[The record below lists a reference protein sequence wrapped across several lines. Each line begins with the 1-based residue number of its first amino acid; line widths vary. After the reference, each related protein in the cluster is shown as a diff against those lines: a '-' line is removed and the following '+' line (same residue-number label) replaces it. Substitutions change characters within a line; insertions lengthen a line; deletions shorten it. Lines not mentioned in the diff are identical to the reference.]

1 MVSITDCVVDGLKY
15 PFKDIKKVLSFGILF
30 SILNVISLFISF
42 KSLDL
47 YRATLRILEKRNG
60 GVLSLKFSQL
70 PSGEVYTITI
80 LAIISFIIILF
91 ILGYEYNIVKFS
103 IEKKES
109 LPGFDDIL
117 NIFKKGIKYFIV
129 ALAYNIIPAIIL
141 SVGIALVHNS
151 SILSVIFI
159 ISMILFII
167 AFFIQIM
174 ALNNMI
180 AHDNIAKGFDLR
192 EIINNISNLG
202 WGKYIGII
210 IFTSIIYMIIMSA
223 AGLILGFLTVLF
235 TSTINNQVFIVLTF
249 ISIISGLFINSYF
262 GVFLNRVCG
271 SIYRE
276 SIK

>member
-1 MVSITDCVVDGLKY
+1 MASITDCVVDGLKY
-15 PFKDIKKVLSFGILF
+15 PFNDIKKVLSFGILF

-47 YRATLRILEKRNG
+47 YRATLRILEKSNS

-70 PSGEVYTITI
+70 PSGDVYTIII
-80 LAIISFIIILF
+80 LTLISFIISSF
-91 ILGYEYNIVKFS
+91 ILGYEYDIIKFS

-109 LPGFDDIL
+109 LPGLDDIL

-129 ALAYNIIPAIIL
+129 ALAYNIIPAVIL
-141 SVGIALVHNS
+141 SIGIALVHNS
-151 SILSVIFI
+151 SILSAIFI
-159 ISMILFII
+159 ISMILSII

-174 ALNNMI
+174 ALNNII
-180 AHDNIAKGFDLR
+180 AHDKLSKAFDLR

-210 IFTSIIYMIIMSA
+210 LFTSIIYMIIMSA
-223 AGLILGFLTVLF
+223 VGVILSFLTVLF

-249 ISIISGLFINSYF
+249 ISIILGLFINSYF

-271 SIYRE
+271 LIYRE

>member
-1 MVSITDCVVDGLKY
+1 MVSMTDCVVDSLKY

-30 SILNVISLFISF
+30 SIINVISLFISF

-60 GVLSLKFSQL
+60 GELSLKFSQL

-91 ILGYEYNIVKFS
+91 ILGYEYDIVKFS

-109 LPGFDDIL
+109 LPGLDDIL

-151 SILSVIFI
+151 LILSVIFI

-180 AHDNIAKGFDLR
+180 AYDKLSKAFDLR

-202 WGKYIGII
+202 WEKYIGII
-210 IFTSIIYMIIMSA
+210 LFTSIIYMIIMSA
-223 AGLILGFLTVLF
+223 VGVILSFLTVLF

-249 ISIISGLFINSYF
+249 ISIITGLFINSYL

>member
-1 MVSITDCVVDGLKY
+1 MVSMTDCVVDGLKY

-30 SILNVISLFISF
+30 SIINVISLFISF

-60 GVLSLKFSQL
+60 GELSLKFSQL

-91 ILGYEYNIVKFS
+91 ILGYEYDIVKFS

-109 LPGFDDIL
+109 LPRLDDIL

-151 SILSVIFI
+151 LILSVIFI

-180 AHDNIAKGFDLR
+180 AYDKLSKAFDLR

-210 IFTSIIYMIIMSA
+210 LFTSIIYMIIMSA
-223 AGLILGFLTVLF
+223 VGVILSFLTVLF

-249 ISIISGLFINSYF
+249 ISIITGLFINSYL

>member
-1 MVSITDCVVDGLKY
+1 MASITDCVVDGLKY
-15 PFKDIKKVLSFGILF
+15 PFNDIKKVLSFGILF

-47 YRATLRILEKRNG
+47 YRATLRILEKSNS

-70 PSGEVYTITI
+70 PSGDVYTIII
-80 LAIISFIIILF
+80 LAVISFIISLF
-91 ILGYEYNIVKFS
+91 ILGYQYDIIKFS

-109 LPGFDDIL
+109 LPGLDGIL

-129 ALAYNIIPAIIL
+129 ALAYNIIPAIIW
-141 SVGIALVHNS
+141 STGIALVHNS
-151 SILSVIFI
+151 SILIAVFI

-180 AHDNIAKGFDLR
+180 AQDKLSKAFDLR

-210 IFTSIIYMIIMSA
+210 LFTSIIYMIIMSA
-223 AGLILGFLTVLF
+223 VGVILSFLTVLF

-249 ISIISGLFINSYF
+249 ISIILGLFINSYF

-271 SIYRE
+271 LIYRE

>member
-1 MVSITDCVVDGLKY
+1 MASITDCVVDGLKY
-15 PFKDIKKVLSFGILF
+15 PFKDMKKVLSFGILF

-47 YRATLRILEKRNG
+47 YRATLRILEKNNG

-70 PSGEVYTITI
+70 PSGDVYTIII
-80 LAIISFIIILF
+80 LTLISFIISLF
-91 ILGYEYNIVKFS
+91 ILGYQYDIIKFS
-103 IEKKES
+103 IKKKES
-109 LPGFDDIL
+109 LPGLDGIL

-141 SVGIALVHNS
+141 SIGIALVHNS
-151 SILSVIFI
+151 PILTAIFI
-159 ISMILFII
+159 ISMILFIF

-180 AHDNIAKGFDLR
+180 AHDKLSKAFDLR

-210 IFTSIIYMIIMSA
+210 LFTSIIYMIIMGSV
-223 AGLILGFLTVLF
+223 GLILSFLTVLF
-235 TSTINNQVFIVLTF
+235 AATINNQVFIVSTF

-271 SIYRE
+271 SVYRE

>member
-1 MVSITDCVVDGLKY
+1 MVSMTDYVADGLKY
-15 PFKDIKKVLSFGILF
+15 PFNDIKKVLSFGILF
-30 SILNVISLFISF
+30 SILNVISILISF

-47 YRATLRILEKRNG
+47 YRATLRILEKSNG
-60 GVLSLKFSQL
+60 GVLSIKFSQL
-70 PSGEVYTITI
+70 PSGDVYTIII
-80 LAIISFIIILF
+80 LTLISFIISLF
-91 ILGYEYNIVKFS
+91 ILGYQYDIIKFS

-109 LPGFDDIL
+109 LPGLYDIL
-117 NIFKKGIKYFIV
+117 NIFKKGIKYFLV

-141 SVGIALVHNS
+141 SIGIALVHNS
-151 SILSVIFI
+151 SILSVIFL

-180 AHDNIAKGFDLR
+180 AHDKLSKAFDLR
-192 EIINNISNLG
+192 EIIDNISNLG

-210 IFTSIIYMIIMSA
+210 LFTSIIYMIIMGSV
-223 AGLILGFLTVLF
+223 GLILSFLTVLF
-235 TSTINNQVFIVLTF
+235 AATINNQVFIVSTF

-271 SIYRE
+271 SVYRE